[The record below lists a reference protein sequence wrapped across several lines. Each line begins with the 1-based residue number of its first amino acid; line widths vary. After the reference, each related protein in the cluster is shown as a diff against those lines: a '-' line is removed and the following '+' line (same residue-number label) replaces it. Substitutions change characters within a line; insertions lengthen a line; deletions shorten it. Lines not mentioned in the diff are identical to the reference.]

1 MTQAEMIRKN
11 LNFCIEYTVGVV
23 TYCLKGKNTG
33 DTWEQAIVIFNG
45 NREEVIISVPAGRF
59 RIIASGDLIDE
70 EGRETIEGG
79 SVTVAPLCMMLLAR
93 WPEGPHGA

>member
-11 LNFCIEYTVGVV
+11 LNFCIEYKVGVV

-45 NREEVIISVPAGRF
+45 NREEVSITLPAGRF
-59 RIIASGDLIDE
+59 HIIASGDLIDE
-70 EGRETIEGG
+70 EGMEILEGG
-79 SVTVAPLCMMLLAR
+79 NVTVAPISMMLLAR
-93 WPEGPHGA
+93 WPEGPHSV